1 MAPTED
7 TKEVRE
13 RLFQLEFFQRQQEKD
28 FGALRSE
35 MCETR
40 EIAEEAR
47 VMSLQTQ
54 AAVEGVPAKVM
65 EALEKKRKESKFEF
79 REWMTLL
86 STLVMVIAAVY
97 TALN

>member
-1 MAPTED
+1 MSPTEE

-28 FGALRSE
+28 FGILRSE

-47 VMSLQTQ
+47 AMSMQTQ
-54 AAVEGVPAKVM
+54 AAVEGVPTKVM
-65 EALEKKRKESKFEF
+65 EAFEKKRKESKFEF
-79 REWMTLL
+79 REWMSLV
-86 STLVMVIAAVY
+86 STIVMVIAAVY
-97 TALN
+97 TAMN